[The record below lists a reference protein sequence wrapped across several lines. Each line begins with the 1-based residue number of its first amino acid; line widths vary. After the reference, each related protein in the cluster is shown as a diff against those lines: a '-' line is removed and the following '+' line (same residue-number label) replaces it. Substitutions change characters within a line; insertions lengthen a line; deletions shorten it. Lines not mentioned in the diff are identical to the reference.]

1 MLRKGLAIAVLFLL
15 PAVAS
20 AQVRGPWEVE
30 FSANGQNGNKFNG
43 FIGNLSIDL
52 GYFLNDNLEV
62 GVRQTVGYND
72 IGTYQFNGSTAVAAD
87 FHFPLGDQ
95 NQFLPFV
102 GANLGYIY
110 GKPFRDTWEL
120 APEGGIKW
128 FVGPDAFLFAMVQYQ
143 FFFTTGSQI
152 NNGFQNG
159 QFVYSAG
166 IGFRF

>member
-20 AQVRGPWEVE
+20 AQVRGPWELE
-30 FSANGQNGNKFNG
+30 FNASGQNGNKFNG
-43 FIGNLSIDL
+43 FIGNLGIDL
-52 GYFLNDNLEV
+52 GYFFNDNLELA
-62 GVRQTVGYND
+62 VRQTVGYND
-72 IGTYQFNGSTAVAAD
+72 IGTYQFNGSTSVAVD
-87 FHFPLGDQ
+87 FHFPMGDQ

-110 GKPFRDTWEL
+110 GKPFRDTWAL

-128 FVGPDAFLFAMVQYQ
+128 FVGPDAFVFAMIQYQ
-143 FFFTTGSQI
+143 FFFTTGSNI

-159 QFVYSAG
+159 QFVYTAG